1 MGTAE
6 CCSPALPQDPTG
18 TIGVLISV
26 PIIIIDSAV
35 VMALMLVLTEAIW
48 AEVGGVGGD
57 FASIAIVEV
66 CVMLTVP
73 S

>member
-6 CCSPALPQDPTG
+6 GCSPALPRDPTG
-18 TIGVLISV
+18 TIGVLVSV

-48 AEVGGVGGD
+48 AEVGGVSGD